1 MKKTIYVTPII
12 ELIALIFDQIAFGEN
27 YSCPKNVIETY
38 FIYVKNKLAPPEPG
52 KVVSVLKLGKKQS
65 PEVRNREYIKKPSRA
80 MVALKTNNGEPL
92 VGSNNLAGQAYM
104 NICKRVDGEEVP
116 FLDLAGKGG
125 LFSRLFKKN

>member
-27 YSCPKNVIETY
+27 YSCPKSVIETY

-92 VGSNNLAGQAYM
+92 DIAS
-104 NICKRVDGEEVP
+104 IWISKISP
-116 FLDLAGKGG
+116 F
-125 LFSRLFKKN
+125 